1 MSKDIY
7 SVFLGFSGME
17 TQEEFQGTL
26 SECQDY
32 VSNIEDADLTQ
43 SHIELCEP
51 EFVW

>member
-26 SECQDY
+26 SECQAY
-32 VSNIEDADLTQ
+32 VANIDDEDLTQ